1 MIDLYKAA
9 VIVTGSTRGVGAA
22 TARLLAERGARIVIN
37 FSRSQAQAEG
47 VADQCRTLGGEVLV
61 VQGDVS
67 DDADCRRIARETL
80 DRWGRIDGLVNNAGT
95 TVFRAHD
102 DLEGLSA
109 ADFQRVYAVNTVGPF
124 QMIRACAPAMKEG
137 GRGAVVNVSSV
148 AGSYGVGSSLAY
160 VGSKAALNMLTVSLA
175 RVLGPEIT
183 VNTVNPGFIAGDWLR
198 NGMGDANYTFV
209 KESLEN
215 TTPLRAVNQ
224 PEDIAR
230 NIVWLLEG
238 APNITGHLFHIDAG
252 MGLIRGALPTMVR
265 EDR

>member
-1 MIDLYKAA
+1 MIELDGAA

-22 TARLLAERGARIVIN
+22 TALMLAERGARVTIN
-37 FSRSQAQAEG
+37 CSKSLDQAEA
-47 VADQCRTLGGEVLV
+47 VAADCRARGGETLIVR
-61 VQGDVS
+61 GDVS
-67 DDADCRRIARETL
+67 EDADCRRIARETL

-102 DLEGLSA
+102 DLEGLDA
-109 ADFQRVYAVNTVGPF
+109 ADFQRVYAVNTIGPF
-124 QMIRACAPAMKEG
+124 QMIRACAPHMKAR

-175 RVLGPEIT
+175 RVLGPEIA
-183 VNTVNPGFIAGDWLR
+183 VNTANPGFIAGDWLR
-198 NGMGDANYTFV
+198 DGMGEDNYNRV
-209 KESLEN
+209 KESLEK

-238 APNITGHLFHIDAG
+238 APNVTGHLFHIDAG
-252 MGLIRGALPTMVR
+252 MGLIRGALPAMVKR
-265 EDR
+265 